1 MRYLFGFLCVSAL
14 VGTSPQSVS
23 AQTSEEGT
31 AAEPSLVEEPAP
43 SSEPVSAEGSLS
55 PRVRKRTRQQWGPHA
70 YEPPSA
76 SKGQEHGR
84 HRMHPAGIV
93 CLTMTGVTVVGA
105 VLVGVGMTRPSTGD
119 LNRDI
124 APVAAGTVL
133 MMVGGVGMIISGVM
147 WGKRTRQG
155 RRLEEAR
162 YERPRRLQWD
172 LAQSRIVF

>member
-1 MRYLFGFLCVSAL
+1 
-14 VGTSPQSVS
+14 
-23 AQTSEEGT
+23 
-31 AAEPSLVEEPAP
+31 
-43 SSEPVSAEGSLS
+43 
-55 PRVRKRTRQQWGPHA
+55 
-70 YEPPSA
+70 
-76 SKGQEHGR
+76 
-84 HRMHPAGIV
+84 
-93 CLTMTGVTVVGA
+93 MTGVTVVGA

>member
-1 MRYLFGFLCVSAL
+1 MRLVLAMVLAAL
-14 VGTSPQSVS
+14 VALPLSAS
-23 AQTSEEGT
+23 AQAEEEAATSE
-31 AAEPSLVEEPAP
+31 PNLQEPAP
-43 SSEPVSAEGSLS
+43 SSEPADEEGDLS
-55 PRVRKRTRQQWGPHA
+55 GDWWHPEAFAAPA

-162 YERPRRLQWD
+162 YERPRRVQWD
-172 LAQSRIVF
+172 LAQSRLVF

>member
-70 YEPPSA
+70 YELPST
-76 SKGQEHGR
+76 SKEQVHSRQG
-84 HRMHPAGIV
+84 MHPAGIGF
-93 CLTMTGVTVVGA
+93 LTMTGVTVVGA

-124 APVAAGTVL
+124 APVAAGAVL
-133 MMVGGVGMIISGVM
+133 MMVGGVGMIASGIV
-147 WGKRTRQG
+147 WGKRSQQG
-155 RRLEEAR
+155 RGLKEAR
-162 YERPRRLQWD
+162 YERAHKVQWD
-172 LAQSRIVF
+172 LAQSRLVF